1 MSDKK
6 GNSIEIEKYVYAFMS
21 DKKGNSIEIEKY
33 VYAFMSDKKGNSIEN
48 RGICVRIHVR
58 QKGQ

>member
-1 MSDKK
+1 MH
-6 GNSIEIEKYVYAFMS
+6 AFIS

-48 RGICVRIHVR
+48 REIFECIHVS
-58 QKGQ
+58 

>member
-1 MSDKK
+1 MHSCQTKRAIASK
-6 GNSIEIEKYVYAFMS
+6 IEKYVYAFMS

-48 RGICVRIHVR
+48 REIFECIHVS
-58 QKGQ
+58 